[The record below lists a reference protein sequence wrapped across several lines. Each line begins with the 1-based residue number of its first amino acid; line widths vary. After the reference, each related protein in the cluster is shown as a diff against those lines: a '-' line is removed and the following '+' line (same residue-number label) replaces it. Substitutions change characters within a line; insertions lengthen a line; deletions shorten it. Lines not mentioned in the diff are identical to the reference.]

1 MTKRRVR
8 RVAMID
14 KRYLNWKSKIGYG
27 AGDVAGNV
35 VYAFLSTFMMF
46 YLTDTMGMNVG
57 IVGILMA
64 VSRLLDALTDLLF
77 GNLLDRTS
85 TRMGKARPW
94 MLLGY
99 IGCAVMLAAIFMIPS
114 HWGDAAKYAYFFI
127 TYTLLNAVFYTVNN
141 IAYATL
147 TALITK
153 NTSER
158 VQLGSI
164 RYMFAFAATMIIQTA
179 TMDLVSS
186 LGGGAAGWK
195 IAAIIYA
202 VIGLIVNTI
211 SCLCVKE
218 LPVKD
223 LYTTDLMEYPQPEK
237 TCSMAEGFHL
247 LFSNKFYLMIC
258 GIYLMSQLCQSSLNM
273 GVYYMKY
280 VLGNEGLLKTFSL
293 YTNVPL
299 ILGLIITPIL
309 VKKLRG
315 MYKLNLVGY
324 AIASVGRLGMMIC
337 AYFGSIPMMLVFT
350 AISAIGASPMQGS
363 LNALIASCSEYTF
376 LTKGRRID
384 GTLYACSSFGIKV
397 GASIGTA
404 ISGWLMASA
413 GYVENAAVQTSS
425 TINML
430 HVLYL
435 WAPVILNIGITAL
448 LSKLDVEKENEK
460 VLAKTFQAY
469 LDNHQ
474 AESFL

>member
-1 MTKRRVR
+1 
-8 RVAMID
+8 MIN
-14 KRYLNWKSKIGYG
+14 KRYLNWKNKIGYG

-46 YLTDTMGMNVG
+46 YLTDTVGLNVG

-64 VSRLLDALTDLLF
+64 VSKLLDALTDLLF

-85 TRMGKARPW
+85 TRLGKARPW
-94 MLLGY
+94 MLFGY
-99 IGCAVMLAAIFMIPS
+99 LGCAVMLAAIFMIPTG
-114 HWGDAAKYAYFFI
+114 WGDLAKYAYFFI

-179 TMDLVSS
+179 TIDLVSR
-186 LGGGAAGWK
+186 LGGGAEGWK
-195 IAAIIYA
+195 VTATIYA
-202 VIGLIVNTI
+202 IIGLIVNTV

-218 LPVKD
+218 LPSED
-223 LYTTDLMEYPQPEK
+223 LYKTDLMEYPLPEK
-237 TCSMAEGFHL
+237 PCSITEGFHL
-247 LFSNKFYLMIC
+247 LFANKYYLMIF
-258 GIYLMSQLCQSSLNM
+258 GIYLMSQMCQSSLNM

-280 VLGNEGLLKTFSL
+280 VLGNERLLKTFSL
-293 YTNVPL
+293 CTNAPL

-324 AIASVGRLGMMIC
+324 AIASVGRLGVMVS
-337 AYFGSIPMMLVFT
+337 AYLGSIPMMLVFT
-350 AISAIGASPMQGS
+350 GVSAIGSSPMQGGF
-363 LNALIASCSEYTF
+363 NALIASCSEHTF
-376 LTKGRRID
+376 LTNGRRID
-384 GTLYACSSFGIKV
+384 GTMYACSSFGIKV

-404 ISGWLMASA
+404 VSGWLMAVA

-425 TINML
+425 TISLL
-430 HVLYL
+430 HILYL
-435 WAPVILNIGITAL
+435 WIPIILNVCITLVLA
-448 LSKLDVEKENEK
+448 KLDVEKANEK
-460 VLAKTFQAY
+460 VLARSAYTFIQK
-469 LDNHQ
+469 N
-474 AESFL
+474 

>member
-1 MTKRRVR
+1 
-8 RVAMID
+8 MID
-14 KRYLNWKSKIGYG
+14 KKYLNWKNKIGYG

-46 YLTDTMGMNVG
+46 YLTDTVGMNVG
-57 IVGILMA
+57 VVGILMA
-64 VSRLLDALTDLLF
+64 VSKLLDAVTDLLF

-85 TRMGKARPW
+85 TRLGKARPW

-99 IGCAVMLAAIFMIPS
+99 IGCAVMLAAIFMVPDT
-114 HWGDAAKYAYFFI
+114 WGDTAKYAYFFI
-127 TYTLLNAVFYTVNN
+127 TYTLLNALFYTVNN

-164 RYMFAFAATMIIQTA
+164 RYMFAFAATMIIQTV
-179 TMDLVSS
+179 TIDLVSS

-195 IAAIIYA
+195 AAAILYA
-202 VIGLIVNTI
+202 AVGLLVNTI

-218 LPVKD
+218 LPEKD
-223 LYTTDLMEYPQPEK
+223 LYATDLMEYPQPEK
-237 TCSMAEGFHL
+237 PCSILEGFQL
-247 LFSNKFYLMIC
+247 LFSNKYYLMIC
-258 GIYLMSQLCQSSLNM
+258 AIYLLSQLCQSCLNM

-293 YTNVPL
+293 FSNVPL

-315 MYKLNLVGY
+315 MYKLNLAGY
-324 AIASVGRLGMMIC
+324 AIASLGRIGLMVC
-337 AYFGSIPMMLVFT
+337 AYLGSIPMMLFFT
-350 AISAIGASPMQGS
+350 AISAMGTSPMQGGF
-363 LNALIASCSEYTF
+363 NALIASCSEHTF
-376 LTKGRRID
+376 LTKLRRID
-384 GTLYACSSFGIKV
+384 GTMYACSSFGIKV

-404 ISGWLMASA
+404 AAGWLLALA
-413 GYVENAAVQTSS
+413 GYVENAAVQSSS
-425 TINML
+425 TISLL

-435 WAPVILNIGITAL
+435 WTPILLNVGITL
-448 LSKLDVEKENEK
+448 ILSRLDVEKANEK
-460 VLAKTFQAY
+460 VLARSFQSCLDAY
-469 LDNHQ
+469 TVQ
-474 AESFL
+474 

>member
-1 MTKRRVR
+1 
-8 RVAMID
+8 MID
-14 KRYLNWKSKIGYG
+14 KRYLNWKNKIGYG

-46 YLTDTMGMNVG
+46 YLTDTVGMNVG

-64 VSRLLDALTDLLF
+64 VSKLLDAVTDLLF

-85 TRMGKARPW
+85 TKFGKARPW

-99 IGCAVMLAAIFMIPS
+99 IGCAVMLSAIFMVPANWS
-114 HWGDAAKYAYFFI
+114 NAAKYIYFFI

-158 VQLGSI
+158 VPLGSI
-164 RYMFAFAATMIIQTA
+164 RYMFAFAATMIIQTV

-186 LGGGAAGWK
+186 LGGGAEGWK
-195 IAAIIYA
+195 MAAFFYA
-202 VIGLIVNTI
+202 IIGLIANTI

-218 LPVKD
+218 LPAED
-223 LYTTDLMEYPQPEK
+223 LYKTDLMEYPQPEK
-237 TCSMAEGFHL
+237 PCSIREGFHL
-247 LFSNKFYLMIC
+247 LFSNKYYLMIC
-258 GIYLMSQLCQSSLNM
+258 CIYLMSQLCQSSLNM

-280 VLGNEGLLKTFSL
+280 VLGDEGLLKTFSL
-293 YTNVPL
+293 FTNAPL

-324 AIASVGRLGMMIC
+324 ALATVGRLGTMIC
-337 AYFGSIPMMLVFT
+337 AYLGSIPMMLLFT
-350 AISAIGASPMQGS
+350 AISAIGTSPMQGGF
-363 LNALIASCSEYTF
+363 NALIASCSEHTF

-384 GTLYACSSFGIKV
+384 GTMYACSSFGIKV
-397 GASIGTA
+397 GASIGAA
-404 ISGWLMASA
+404 ISGWLLAAA
-413 GYVENAAVQTSS
+413 GYAENAAVQTAN
-425 TINML
+425 TMNML
-430 HVLYL
+430 CILYL
-435 WAPVILNIGITAL
+435 WVPILLNGCITFILA
-448 LSKLDVEKENEK
+448 KLDVEKANEK
-460 VLAKTFQAY
+460 VLARSFQTY
-469 LDNHQ
+469 LDAHQ
-474 AESFL
+474 DECLF

>member
-1 MTKRRVR
+1 
-8 RVAMID
+8 MID
-14 KRYLNWKSKIGYG
+14 KRYLNWKNKIGYG
-27 AGDVAGNV
+27 ASDVAGNV

-46 YLTDTMGMNVG
+46 YLTDTVGMNVG
-57 IVGILMA
+57 IVGTLMA
-64 VSRLLDALTDLLF
+64 ISRLLDALTDLLF

-85 TRMGKARPW
+85 TKMGKARPW

-158 VQLGSI
+158 VQLGAI
-164 RYMFAFAATMIIQTA
+164 RYMFAFAATMIIQTV
-179 TMDLVSS
+179 TIDLVSS
-186 LGGGAAGWK
+186 LGGGADGWK
-195 IAAIIYA
+195 VAAIIYA
-202 VIGLIVNTI
+202 VIGFIVNTI

-218 LPVKD
+218 LPVED
-223 LYTTDLMEYPQPEK
+223 LYTTDLMEYSQPEK
-237 TCSMAEGFHL
+237 ACSIAEGFHL
-247 LFSNKFYLMIC
+247 LFSNKYYLMIC

-280 VLGNEGLLKTFSL
+280 VLGDEGLLKTFSM

-324 AIASVGRLGMMIC
+324 ALASIGRLGMMIC
-337 AYFGSIPMMLVFT
+337 AYLGSIPMMLVFT
-350 AISAIGASPMQGS
+350 GISAIGTSPMQGS
-363 LNALIASCSEYTF
+363 FNALIASCSEHTF

-397 GASIGTA
+397 GATIGTA

-425 TINML
+425 TLNLL

-435 WAPVILNIGITAL
+435 WVPIVLNACTTLILAR
-448 LSKLDVEKENEK
+448 LDVEKANEK
-460 VLAKTFQAY
+460 VLAKSFQAY
-469 LDNHQ
+469 LDTHLD
-474 AESFL
+474 EILP

>member
-1 MTKRRVR
+1 
-8 RVAMID
+8 MID

-46 YLTDTMGMNVG
+46 YLTDTVGMNVG

-64 VSRLLDALTDLLF
+64 VSKLLDAVTDLLF

-85 TRMGKARPW
+85 TKFGKARPW

-99 IGCAVMLAAIFMIPS
+99 IGCAVMLAAIFMVPS
-114 HWGDAAKYAYFFI
+114 HWGDTAKYAYFFI

-147 TALITK
+147 TSLITK

-164 RYMFAFAATMIIQTA
+164 RFMFAFAATMIIQTA
-179 TMDLVSS
+179 TIDLVSS
-186 LGGGAAGWK
+186 LGGGAEGWK

-202 VIGLIVNTI
+202 VIGFIVNTV
-211 SCLCVKE
+211 SCLSIKE
-218 LPVKD
+218 LPAEE
-223 LYTTDLMEYPQPEK
+223 LYKTDLMEYPQPEK
-237 TCSMAEGFHL
+237 VCSIGEGFHL
-247 LFSNKFYLMIC
+247 LFSNKYYLMIC

-280 VLGNEGLLKTFSL
+280 VLGDESLLKSFSL
-293 YTNVPL
+293 YTNLPL

-324 AIASVGRLGMMIC
+324 ALASMSRLGVMIG
-337 AYFGSIPMMLVFT
+337 AYLGSIPMMLLFT
-350 AISAIGASPMQGS
+350 GISAIGTSPMQGS
-363 LNALIASCSEYTF
+363 FNALIASCSEHTF
-376 LTKGRRID
+376 LTKSRRID
-384 GTLYACSSFGIKV
+384 GTMYACSSFGIKV

-404 ISGWLMASA
+404 MSGWLMASA
-413 GYVENAAVQTSS
+413 GYVKNATVQTSS
-425 TINML
+425 TINLL

-435 WAPVILNIGITAL
+435 WVPIFLNVCITLILA
-448 LSKLDVEKENEK
+448 KLDVEKANEK
-460 VLAKTFQAY
+460 VLASTFHTFMLTHA
-469 LDNHQ
+469 D
-474 AESFL
+474 

>member
-1 MTKRRVR
+1 
-8 RVAMID
+8 MID
-14 KRYLNWKSKIGYG
+14 KQYLNWKNKIGYG
-27 AGDVAGNV
+27 TGDVAGNV

-46 YLTDTMGMNVG
+46 YLTDTVGMNVG

-64 VSRLLDALTDLLF
+64 VSKLLDAITDLLF

-85 TRMGKARPW
+85 TRFGKARPW

-114 HWGDAAKYAYFFI
+114 HWGDTAKYAYFFI
-127 TYTLLNAVFYTVNN
+127 TYTLLNAVFYTINN
-141 IAYATL
+141 IAYATM

-164 RYMFAFAATMIIQTA
+164 RYIFAFAATMLIQTF
-179 TMDLVSS
+179 TTDLVTSF
-186 LGGGAAGWK
+186 GGGAQGWK
-195 IAAIIYA
+195 LIAIVYA
-202 VIGLIVNTI
+202 VIGFLVNTV

-218 LPVKD
+218 LPDED
-223 LYTTDLMEYPQPEK
+223 LYKTDLIEYPLPEK
-237 TCSMAEGFHL
+237 PCSVAEGFHL
-247 LFSNKFYLMIC
+247 LLSNKYYLMIC

-280 VLGNEGLLKTFSL
+280 VLGNENLLKTFSL

-299 ILGLIITPIL
+299 IVGLILTPIL

-315 MYKLNLVGY
+315 MYKLNLAGY
-324 AIASVGRLGMMIC
+324 AIASVSRAGMMIC
-337 AYFGSIPMMLVFT
+337 AYLGSIPMMLVFT
-350 AISAIGASPMQGS
+350 GISAFGTSPMQGGF
-363 LNALIASCSEYTF
+363 NALIASCSEHTF

-384 GTLYACSSFGIKV
+384 GTMYACSSFGIKV

-404 ISGWLMASA
+404 ISGWLMAAA
-413 GYVENAAVQTSS
+413 GYVENAAVQTSG
-425 TINML
+425 TMNLL

-435 WAPVILNIGITAL
+435 WVPVILNVCITL
-448 LSKLDVEKENEK
+448 ILSRLDVEKANEK
-460 VLAKTFQAY
+460 VLANSFQAY
-469 LDNHQ
+469 LDAHQ
-474 AESFL
+474 DEIFC

>member
-14 KRYLNWKSKIGYG
+14 KRYLNWKNKIGYG

-46 YLTDTMGMNVG
+46 YLTDTVGMNVG

-195 IAAIIYA
+195 VAAIIYA
-202 VIGLIVNTI
+202 FIGLIVNTI

-247 LFSNKFYLMIC
+247 LFANKFYLMIC

-293 YTNVPL
+293 YANVPL

-324 AIASVGRLGMMIC
+324 ALALLGRVGVMVS
-337 AYFGSIPMMLVFT
+337 AYWGSIPMMLVFIG
-350 AISAIGASPMQGS
+350 ISAIGTSPMQGGF
-363 LNALIASCSEYTF
+363 NALIASCSEYTF

-384 GTLYACSSFGIKV
+384 GTMYACSSFGIKV

-404 ISGWLMASA
+404 VSGWLMSAA
-413 GYVENAAVQTSS
+413 GYVENAASQTAG
-425 TINML
+425 TINLL
-430 HVLYL
+430 HLLYL
-435 WAPVILNIGITAL
+435 WVPIFLTVFITL
-448 LSKLDVEKENEK
+448 VLSRLDVEKANEK
-460 VLAKTFQAY
+460 VLAKSFQAY
-469 LDNHQ
+469 LDSHQ
-474 AESFL
+474 DEC